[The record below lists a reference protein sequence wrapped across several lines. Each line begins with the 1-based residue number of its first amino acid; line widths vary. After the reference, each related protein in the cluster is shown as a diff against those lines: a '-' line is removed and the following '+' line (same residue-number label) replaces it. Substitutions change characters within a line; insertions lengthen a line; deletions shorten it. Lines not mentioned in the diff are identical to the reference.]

1 MSQKFSKAVF
11 LTGAAARISQEV
23 ALLDQLIAQQHLSI
37 NEADTLVAGFSS
49 GSLNLLGINGCFR
62 ANNPLD
68 WNKDYKEG
76 ILWGLQNDNVYV
88 KDTDKLKLHIFDTSP
103 LRATLN
109 AFLQKQGIAN
119 VSDLPFQNFI
129 LTFSDQELKTHW
141 ASNIGGAQNSLIL
154 SDLFMASTAI
164 PIVFQAQQIGNV
176 GTTRNFPEGKFSDGG
191 TGGSFKQFEDNFGP
205 IVLQQGGLDEMF
217 IISPMRQ
224 AGTAELSEMEAAFA
238 SGDYKSGLKDALGKL
253 AASISF
259 GGFYKFLTALDA
271 WNDAN
276 GAAIKNITVNIP
288 RMANN
293 FGILDF
299 TQEKAQY
306 DATVSWIQAN
316 PSDFNVP
323 LKEFIMKNNPK
334 S

>member
-1 MSQKFSKAVF
+1 MSQTFSKAVF

-37 NEADTLVAGFSS
+37 NQADTLVAGFSS

-68 WNKDYKEG
+68 WDKDYKEG
-76 ILWGLQNDNVYV
+76 ILWGLQNNDVYV
-88 KDTDKLKLHIFDTSP
+88 KDTDKLKLHIFDTTP
-103 LRATLN
+103 LRATVN

-119 VSDLPFQNFI
+119 VSDLPFHSYV
-129 LTFSDQELKTHW
+129 LTFSDQVLKTQW
-141 ASNIGGAQNSLIL
+141 ATNIGGAQNSLVL

-164 PIVFQAQQIGNV
+164 PIVFPAQQIANV
-176 GTTRNFPEGKFSDGG
+176 GATRNFPEGKFSDGG

-205 IVLQQGGLDEMF
+205 LVLQQGGLDDLY

-224 AGTAELSEMEAAFA
+224 DGTAELAEMKAAFEG
-238 SGDYKSGLKDALGKL
+238 GDYKSGLKDALGKL

-259 GGFYKFLTALDA
+259 GGFFKFLTALDA

-276 GAAIKNITVNIP
+276 NGAIKNISVNIP

-299 TQEKAQY
+299 TQEKPQY
-306 DATVSWIQAN
+306 DATVSWVQNN

-323 LKEFIMKNNPK
+323 LKTFIANNNPK